1 MSFQGCQHVCAFTLW
16 ALWFLDLTEFFKATN
31 IADQSYVIFVRCTL
45 ESLIYTYYFSI
56 LVALW
61 LYLVA
66 KFIFVCYWVCVFS
79 ETKEAFLRLLEVKGV
94 CEPPDVDAEIK
105 SSNRTVNH

>member
-1 MSFQGCQHVCAFTLW
+1 MYVPLLFGLS
-16 ALWFLDLTEFFKATN
+16 LWFLDLTEFFRATN

-56 LVALW
+56 LALW

-79 ETKEAFLRLLEVKGV
+79 ETKEAL
-94 CEPPDVDAEIK
+94 
-105 SSNRTVNH
+105 